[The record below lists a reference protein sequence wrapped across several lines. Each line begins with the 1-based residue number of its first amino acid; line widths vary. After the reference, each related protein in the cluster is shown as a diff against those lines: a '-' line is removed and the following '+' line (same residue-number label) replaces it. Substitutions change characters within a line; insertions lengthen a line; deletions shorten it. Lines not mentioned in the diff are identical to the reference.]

1 MAVTPTLEEVK
12 QALQIP
18 VSTTIHDAYIASL
31 IAPAVAELERLSG
44 RTISASSNVE
54 TVYSTDGASA
64 LVIHDRPWED
74 ASRTVTLEGT
84 ALTGQQDYWFLQ
96 DRRSPHIT
104 AMIQLRAFTGSGEWY
119 KADPMWWDKNLD
131 YWNDR
136 FGSGTQPSNLAISG
150 IIGMPI
156 LTDDTWH
163 AIREMTAYL
172 FRLKD
177 AAGNTAF
184 TPQGVILDL
193 SDLPSVVQQW
203 IGNWQ
208 IRTAVAAVR

>member
-18 VSTTIHDAYIASL
+18 PATTVHDSYIASL

-54 TVYSTDGASA
+54 TIYSTDGASA
-64 LVIHDRPWED
+64 LVIHDRPWVD
-74 ASRTVTLEGT
+74 PSRTVTLEGT
-84 ALTGQQDYWFLQ
+84 ALTSAQDFWFLP
-96 DRRSPHIT
+96 DRRIPNIT
-104 AMIQLRAFTGSGEWY
+104 AMIQLRSFSGQGEWY
-119 KADPMWWDKNLD
+119 KSDPMWWDKNLD

-136 FGSGTQPSNLAISG
+136 FGSGTQPNNLAITG

-156 LTDDTWH
+156 LTDDTWN

-172 FRLKD
+172 FRIKD
-177 AAGNTAF
+177 AAGNNTF

-208 IRTAVAAVR
+208 IKTHVAAVR